1 MLKTITIQEKTL
13 FVKYIKA
20 EILPS
25 FSPINISF
33 SLVASSKAV
42 WFDTRSPL
50 TVVKFSFRTDICTS
64 NLALSS
70 SACLWIFSNSF
81 FVSSYK
87 QEVHQLTWEAVLCFH
102 IKQVGVKMWNVYFC
116 FFVIISPS
124 KRAGPCIW
132 RNWNPLHPRMHSAK
146 FGWNWPSGSGE
157 EDYKISSMYYQL
169 FSNYLSLEKGRA
181 LHLNKLESPLPKDAL
196 CQVWFEI
203 TSLVLEKTI
212 F

>member
-1 MLKTITIQEKTL
+1 MITIQEQTL

-20 EILPS
+20 EKLPS

-42 WFDTRSPL
+42 WLDTRSPL

-116 FFVIISPS
+116 FFVIISPW
-124 KRAGPCIW
+124 KRAGPFIW
-132 RNWNPLHPRMHSAK
+132 TNLNPLYPRMLCAK
-146 FGWNWPSGSGE
+146 FSWNWLSGPGE
-157 EDYKISSMYYQL
+157 ENFLKLIL
-169 FSNYLSLEKGRA
+169 FCCPFETGSIFR
-181 LHLNKLESPLPKDAL
+181 LNKNECPSP
-196 CQVWFEI
+196 
-203 TSLVLEKTI
+203 
-212 F
+212 